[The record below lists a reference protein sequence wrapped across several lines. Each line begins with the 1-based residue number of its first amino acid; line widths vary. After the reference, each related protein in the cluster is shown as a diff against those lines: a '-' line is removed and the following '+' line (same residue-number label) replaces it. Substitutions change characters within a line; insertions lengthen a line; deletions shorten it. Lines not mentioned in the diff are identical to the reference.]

1 MNKKVTVIGTV
12 GVPANYGGFETL
24 VENIIG
30 ENCSNS
36 VEYTVYCS
44 TKSYTIKPSEY
55 KGAKLKYIALKANG
69 TQSILYDIISIFK
82 AIGKA
87 DVLLILGVSGC
98 MILPLIRIVSRKKI
112 IVNIDGL
119 EHKRDKWG
127 KWVRRFLKF
136 SESMAVRHADV
147 IIADNKAI
155 QDYVWTEYGV
165 KSELIAY
172 GGDHVICDTRNEDDK
187 ILSKFNLNS
196 TRYSFALCRIEPEN
210 NIHLI
215 LEAYSKTD
223 KRLVFVGNWNNSN
236 YGKELLEKY
245 GKYDNMTLTSP
256 IYDLLILNVL
266 RSNCEMYIHGHSAGG
281 TNPSLVEAMFFAKP
295 ILAFD
300 CSYNRETT
308 ENEAYYF
315 ADAEELNR
323 MINGSTNEV
332 HECGKMMYNIAC
344 RRYKW
349 KTIASQYESLY

>member
-30 ENCSNS
+30 ENCSDS

-44 TKSYTIKPSEY
+44 AKSYSNKQSEY

-98 MILPLIRIVSRKKI
+98 MILPLIRIASRKKI

-119 EHKRDKWG
+119 EHKRDKWS
-127 KWVRRFLKF
+127 KWIRRFLKF
-136 SESMAVRHADV
+136 SESIAVRHADV

-172 GGDHVICDTRNEDDK
+172 GGDHVICDTQNEDDK
-187 ILSKFNLNS
+187 ILSKFNLSS
-196 TRYSFALCRIEPEN
+196 TRYSFA
-210 NIHLI
+210 
-215 LEAYSKTD
+215 
-223 KRLVFVGNWNNSN
+223 SN
-236 YGKELLEKY
+236 
-245 GKYDNMTLTSP
+245 
-256 IYDLLILNVL
+256 
-266 RSNCEMYIHGHSAGG
+266 
-281 TNPSLVEAMFFAKP
+281 
-295 ILAFD
+295 
-300 CSYNRETT
+300 
-308 ENEAYYF
+308 
-315 ADAEELNR
+315 
-323 MINGSTNEV
+323 
-332 HECGKMMYNIAC
+332 
-344 RRYKW
+344 
-349 KTIASQYESLY
+349 